1 MIYRVLYYI
10 QISSQECLS
19 LQHRPINNMAQRIS
33 AILMLLLLYLVDAQ
47 AQQIKQGSFGAL
59 SGVRVAT
66 VEYDFSKAMVEAEPL
81 IDFVQ
86 TTYLVV
92 GDEWLVAFESAQ
104 KEVIAEFIEEFNES
118 NCPILLSVSDRP
130 SVVLII
136 SVKQIS
142 RNGNTVICDY
152 TFKDKS
158 TGAIILNIAMTAKDG
173 RIGSFTNLMG
183 DAFAE
188 AGKKLGKYMKKN
200 LKYKQQKRV

>member
-1 MIYRVLYYI
+1 MILNLI
-10 QISSQECLS
+10 QISIQECIAI
-19 LQHRPINNMAQRIS
+19 QHRPINNMAQRIT
-33 AILMLLLLYLVDAQ
+33 AILMLLLLSWVDAQ
-47 AQQIKQGSFGAL
+47 AQQITQGSFGAL
-59 SGVRVAT
+59 SGVHVAT

-81 IDFVQ
+81 IDFVK
-86 TTYLVV
+86 TANLVAE
-92 GDEWLVAFESAQ
+92 DEYLVAFERAQ

-158 TGAIILNIAMTAKDG
+158 KGAIILNIAMTAKDG

-200 LKYKQQKRV
+200 LKHKQQKRV